1 MPVMLRIKS
10 SGAVRSSRDCH
21 RLVTSARAQAQ
32 LARAAW
38 RTYAARTMSKEP
50 SAPHEWIDPLAM
62 ALARRLDSVPVQG
75 AISGPGWLSLRTEE
89 GFLWF
94 YLVRGA
100 RMAWLA
106 DHPLSQRWLDL
117 LGRHSRSPFAGH
129 LREGR
134 ISGVFTLR
142 TREGTIDGLRIH
154 LEPGGRQLNLRSF
167 PRPGAIWL
175 DTTLGKE
182 LARFGRMQGPA
193 LSANPPQA
201 PALELA
207 SHAES
212 CEALLTRELLT
223 HTAGRLEQ
231 QVRQA
236 QKKLQRRAW
245 TLEGDLDRS
254 RKDLSARAL
263 ADLLASHLH
272 EIRVGMASVRLIDFV
287 GQEQEIELDP
297 ALPPAVNLD
306 RWYRRAAKTERSVE
320 QIERRLEETTTGLST
335 VNRQLHELKQLPTDS
350 TESLDRWL
358 DFAESNGLDPR
369 PRDTTASAQRR
380 AAVEDRMPYWTFRCG
395 EWEIRVG
402 RSASDNDELTL
413 RHSHLRDMWLHAQGV
428 AGSHVVIRSAGRP
441 VPKDI
446 LEDAARIAAQ
456 YSKSK
461 TSSTVAVHAVE
472 RRYVRKPRKAPAGT
486 VKLERAQTL
495 FVEPGIPE
503 RWSQE

>member
-1 MPVMLRIKS
+1 M
-10 SGAVRSSRDCH
+10 
-21 RLVTSARAQAQ
+21 TSARAQAQ
-32 LARAAW
+32 LARVA
-38 RTYAARTMSKEP
+38 RRNYAARTMSEKLR
-50 SAPHEWIDPLAM
+50 APHEWIDPLAM

-94 YLVRGA
+94 YLVRGT
-100 RMAWLA
+100 RMIWLA
-106 DHPLSQRWLDL
+106 EHPLPRRWLDL

-134 ISGVFTLR
+134 ISGVFTLHDPD
-142 TREGTIDGLRIH
+142 GSIDGMRIQ

-175 DTTLGKE
+175 ESAAGTE
-182 LARFGRMQGPA
+182 LARFGRMQGSDLIASTPEA
-193 LSANPPQA
+193 LP
-201 PALELA
+201 LDLA
-207 SHAES
+207 SHSGS
-212 CEALLTRELLT
+212 CQAVLTRELLT

-254 RKDLSARAL
+254 REDLSARAR
-263 ADLLASHLH
+263 ADLLAAHLH
-272 EIRVGMASVRLIDFV
+272 EIIGGLESVRLIDFE

-306 RWYRRAAKTERSVE
+306 RWYRRAAKAERSVQ
-320 QIERRLEETTTGLST
+320 QISKRLEETTADLST
-335 VNRQLHELKQLPTDS
+335 TATQLLELQQLPTDS
-350 TESLDRWL
+350 IDSLERWL

-380 AAVEDRMPYWTFRCG
+380 AAVEERLPYWAFRCG

-402 RSASDNDELTL
+402 RSARDNDELTQ

-428 AGSHVVIRSAGRP
+428 TGSHVVIRNAGRP

-456 YSKSK
+456 YSKSR

-472 RRYVRKPRKAPAGT
+472 RRYVRKPRKAPPGT

-495 FVEPGIPE
+495 FVEPGIPD
-503 RWSQE
+503 RWSKE